1 MKKNPDFIVYIVVK
15 DEKELIEALKNWKIK
30 RQPEISKSKWV
41 YSLVKQ
47 LQWMRLFI
55 AQGDE

>member
-1 MKKNPDFIVYIVVK
+1 MFVNGLTCSVFMFF
-15 DEKELIEALKNWKIK
+15 ELENWNVD
-30 RQPEISKSKWV
+30 EISKSKWV

-47 LQWMRLFI
+47 LRWMRLFI